1 MEARDCFIKLTD
13 PTGKRQ
19 PVISAHRVWD
29 ADKFIASQH
38 KQYSTDAKPGEKLI
52 VSPASKADY
61 NRYVTTGEVQ

>member
-29 ADKFIASQH
+29 ADRFIASQH
-38 KQYSTDAKPGEKLI
+38 KQYSSDAKPGEKLI
-52 VSPASKADY
+52 V
-61 NRYVTTGEVQ
+61 